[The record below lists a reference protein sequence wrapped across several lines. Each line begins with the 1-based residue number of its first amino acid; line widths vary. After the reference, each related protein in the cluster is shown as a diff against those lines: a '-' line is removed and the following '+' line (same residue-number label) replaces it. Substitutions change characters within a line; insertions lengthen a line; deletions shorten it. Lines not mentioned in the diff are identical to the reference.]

1 MAQQPMYQQP
11 AAPSNMQYQNNPSNQ
26 QLNEKRPSSSH
37 WTFGFWSCFSPI
49 DIWFVIDRLYLKS
62 VANLTSSCLGCWCP
76 CILYGKTQARQDGDP
91 NASGLG
97 GMVKMSSSSY
107 EDHTNKVQC
116 CAYYCLLHIGKLEKS
131 STKHMLTLFQGVT
144 VSYRPSHEG
153 TCAKSLALKAA
164 ASEIGAERVA
174 AREYTTRLDICC
186 WLMFEFRCSGLVQ
199 EEKES
204 LLRETGINPETKQ
217 QYQAPGPMMG

>member
-1 MAQQPMYQQP
+1 
-11 AAPSNMQYQNNPSNQ
+11 
-26 QLNEKRPSSSH
+26 
-37 WTFGFWSCFSPI
+37 
-49 DIWFVIDRLYLKS
+49 
-62 VANLTSSCLGCWCP
+62 
-76 CILYGKTQARQDGDP
+76 
-91 NASGLG
+91 
-97 GMVKMSSSSY
+97 
-107 EDHTNKVQC
+107 
-116 CAYYCLLHIGKLEKS
+116 
-131 STKHMLTLFQGVT
+131 MLTLFQGVT

-153 TCAKSLALKAA
+153 TCAKSLASKAA